1 MLKRRNKS
9 EAREKSR
16 RVVSDSQ
23 EKRRFQGG
31 CVWLCHTVKAS
42 GEMTEELSL
51 AIQRLGNLD
60 KRSFSAEVEMEA
72 RLEWGKELIRSNQ
85 EMIVSNDNMFH
96 MFNRKIQR
104 NREISAKE
112 HEIHRRF
119 FIFYIF

>member
-1 MLKRRNKS
+1 
-9 EAREKSR
+9 
-16 RVVSDSQ
+16 
-23 EKRRFQGG
+23 
-31 CVWLCHTVKAS
+31 
-42 GEMTEELSL
+42 MTEELSL

-60 KRSFSAEVEMEA
+60 KRSFSVEVEMEA
-72 RLEWGKELIRSNQ
+72 RLEWGEELIRSNQ

-119 FIFYIF
+119 FIFYFFLTWDMLVC